1 MTFLYSSNLVKRIL
15 SEWALNL
22 YICFPT
28 FLLSYFLCGGKK
40 KVNKTSSYEEFGIKK
55 QNKTL
60 IWSRICK
67 ILPSFLSLYMEII
80 HTIKV
85 IQQTFIVQILYT
97 RDKNWSFQLSS

>member
-67 ILPSFLSLYMEII
+67 NSAQFPILIYGDHSHYKSHSTNIYSANPIY
-80 HTIKV
+80 
-85 IQQTFIVQILYT
+85 Q
-97 RDKNWSFQLSS
+97 R